1 MRKSSTKGT
10 GSALHNHNLDFD
22 MKITVSVYDER
33 LGQTYSG
40 SAEVGWSL
48 AREVF
53 SPIKSTDDGQ
63 EVPYAVAEQKLE
75 LRKDLAE
82 KVVRIATEQLLQI
95 LKKDDRFNGY
105 PIGSDDA

>member
-1 MRKSSTKGT
+1 
-10 GSALHNHNLDFD
+10 

-53 SPIKSTDDGQ
+53 SPIKSTDIPELWLDGQ
-63 EVPYAVAEQKLE
+63 EVSCAVVKKKLE

-82 KVVRIATEQLLQI
+82 EVTRIATEQLLQMI
-95 LKKDDRFNGY
+95 KKDDRFNGY
-105 PIGSDDA
+105 PIGSDNA